1 MTGWWQHSPF
11 VLIPGASA
19 AALLSGALLPP
30 LGLWIVLQRVVFLG
44 VTLAQVAAAGVA
56 LGLLLH
62 LPALPLGLL
71 LCAVAVAIFTGGFRG
86 GVGTGG
92 DRALGAAFCVAS
104 ALALLFISRSPADLD
119 QVDHVLHGNLIFAT
133 TADVRLM
140 AVALLGGLGVS
151 VVFLQRILFCAFD
164 GETAAALGLRV
175 QRWLMLL
182 FGVLA
187 VVLTLSMRTTGALL
201 TFALLVLPPLA
212 ALQFQR
218 GLRATFLLAS
228 GLGLVGALAGL
239 IVAVSADLHL
249 ESSIVVTCFLLVPLA
264 RAWMASPPLALLL
277 AAALGSA
284 VPLLAPEHVA
294 TPGAGHEHGAAADAT
309 HFDVHLSAHRLDP
322 PTRVEVS
329 WKLDVHRTD
338 TAPLPPELWLVLTAD
353 GSTTAQ
359 PLTRDGSAIG
369 PGESFL
375 DGRFEVELPTG
386 VHRLEGQLWTGPP
399 DAGDGLPVD
408 SATVIGCELR

>member
-140 AVALLGGLGVS
+140 AVALLGGLAVS

-228 GLGLVGALAGL
+228 GLGLAGALAGL

-277 AAALGSA
+277 AAALAA
-284 VPLLAPEHVA
+284 V
-294 TPGAGHEHGAAADAT
+294 
-309 HFDVHLSAHRLDP
+309 
-322 PTRVEVS
+322 
-329 WKLDVHRTD
+329 
-338 TAPLPPELWLVLTAD
+338 LVIAVGLMERAVNR
-353 GSTTAQ
+353 SM
-359 PLTRDGSAIG
+359 
-369 PGESFL
+369 
-375 DGRFEVELPTG
+375 G
-386 VHRLEGQLWTGPP
+386 VR
-399 DAGDGLPVD
+399 A
-408 SATVIGCELR
+408 